1 MNTTTKVTK
10 LTGHQVAA
18 IVNGQPENL
27 ATVAVGKTFAIFVG
41 TAQEA
46 VKDVKAYQ
54 EKLAAK
60 SGRQGGDYQALH
72 AVVRKLETGKD
83 TLTTTAQDGTV
94 VAETEHHEAPAPK
107 LTLVA
112 DSTDPE
118 SMVKI
123 PGLGIEVPAN
133 PKGVFGKSVDQAVAE
148 EKARRTTKKAD
159 AAPAKAPKGEKAA
172 SAKKETPAKKTAGKR
187 TIPTEAANKVRQ
199 AWIKENGME
208 LYQRQYNGGWDNATY
223 GTGAPKAA
231 SGEAT
236 PAWMDGYTDRKANPG
251 KEGIAAKWSALRATT
266 APVKKVAAE
275 KE

>member
-1 MNTTTKVTK
+1 MNTTTKITK
-10 LTGHQVAA
+10 LTGMQIAA
-18 IVNGQPENL
+18 LKAGVEANMIAAELG
-27 ATVAVGKTFAIFVG
+27 ATTATFLGDAAQARTAVYTW
-41 TAQEA
+41 
-46 VKDVKAYQ
+46 Q
-54 EKLAAK
+54 EKLAEK
-60 SGRQGGDYQALH
+60 EGRKGGHYSALH
-72 AVVRKLETGKD
+72 AVARKLEKAPS
-83 TLTTTAQDGTV
+83 TTQ
-94 VAETEHHEAPAPK
+94 APATAEELELEKPK

-118 SMVKI
+118 SLVKI

-148 EKARRTTKKAD
+148 ERAKRTAKKD
-159 AAPAKAPKGEKAA
+159 AAPAADAKPAKAEKAA
-172 SAKKETPAKKTAGKR
+172 SGKKAPAKKVTAGKR
-187 TIPTEAANKVRQ
+187 SIPTEAANKVRQ

-231 SGEAT
+231 SGEAS
-236 PAWMDGYTDRKANPG
+236 PAWMDGYTDRQANPG

-266 APVKKVAAE
+266 APVKKVAAP